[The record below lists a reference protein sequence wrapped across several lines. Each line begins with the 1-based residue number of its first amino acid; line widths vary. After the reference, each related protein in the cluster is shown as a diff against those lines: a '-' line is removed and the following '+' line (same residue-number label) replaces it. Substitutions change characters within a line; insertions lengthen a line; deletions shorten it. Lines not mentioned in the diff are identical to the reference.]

1 MEVIIAQ
8 WPRFLAATWLTI
20 WMFALVTV
28 ISTAIGA
35 TLAIAADR
43 LGRPVS
49 IPLTVYCWIFRGTPE
64 LVVLLACY
72 LALPAA
78 GLDIGSIGAA
88 ILGLTLI
95 ATAFI
100 SEIVRGGLAAI
111 DLRQF
116 EATRSLGMGWR
127 LTMQRIVLPQVV
139 RVVLPAWTTFL
150 AGFVKAL
157 AVTSAIAVAEIM
169 AVTRQTIAL
178 TKEPFVLILFAAA
191 IYAVISSVLMIAE
204 VLLSRRFAIRYGLGR
219 WASRG

>member
-1 MEVIIAQ
+1 MDVIIAQ
-8 WPRFLAATWLTI
+8 WPRFVAATWLTV
-20 WMFALVTV
+20 WMFAVITV
-28 ISTAIGA
+28 ISTFAGA
-35 TLAIAADR
+35 VLAIAADR
-43 LGRPVS
+43 LGKPVS
-49 IPLTVYCWIFRGTPE
+49 LPLAIYCWIFRGTPE

-78 GLDIGSIGAA
+78 GLDVGSIGAA
-88 ILGLTLI
+88 ILGLSLI

-100 SEIVRGGLAAI
+100 VEIVRGGLAAI
-111 DLRQF
+111 DRRQF
-116 EATRSLGMGWR
+116 EATRSLGMGWS
-127 LTMQRIVLPQVV
+127 LTMRRIVLPQVV

-191 IYAVISSVLMIAE
+191 IYALISSVLMVSE
-204 VLLSRRFAIRYGLGR
+204 VVLARRFANRYGLGR
-219 WASRG
+219 GAGRS